1 MPQAAPAMPRFPW
14 KAGLGPV
21 PAVVLGHGAAWRVR
35 TSGFVCSWSAA
46 LVLCSQ
52 FGVKTAL
59 NSQNMRRLL
68 LRCFP
73 CISGIVFSGSIAGEG
88 QKSTRLQ
95 GWEDGGGLSP
105 PFQHPHARSLLCH
118 GYPGCK
124 AEITPLAHAGKHW
137 QGWKR
142 AGPGGKMSPKGIMV
156 PAVIDGALIGGGDV
170 PWRGAQRNSGAHR
183 WQKRSD
189 RRRSRHSES
198 PREVLKKFIYK

>member
-1 MPQAAPAMPRFPW
+1 MPRFPW

-59 NSQNMRRLL
+59 NSQNMCRLL

-73 CISGIVFSGSIAGEG
+73 YISGIVFSGSIAGEG

-95 GWEDGGGLSP
+95 GWEDGGGIISSFPAP
-105 PFQHPHARSLLCH
+105 PRSLAALPRLSQLQSRDNAAC
-118 GYPGCK
+118 PCRK
-124 AEITPLAHAGKHW
+124 ALAGLETSRAR
-137 QGWKR
+137 WKDV
-142 AGPGGKMSPKGIMV
+142 PKG
-156 PAVIDGALIGGGDV
+156 D
-170 PWRGAQRNSGAHR
+170 RGACRDR
-183 WQKRSD
+183 WCID
-189 RRRSRHSES
+189 WGG
-198 PREVLKKFIYK
+198 